1 VRSIGILGLVL
12 AVASCGVPKSVVE
25 VQTRTMDRL
34 REDSLRAEL
43 RIAAVRDSLVAVERW
58 GSQSE
63 QASLELA
70 RDLERR
76 ADELKLAQLRA
87 DSLAERVL
95 RNATQRDV
103 WRLERLAAERAMLAA
118 QRRADSLQEVVV
130 KLQAA
135 PKKRR

>member
-1 VRSIGILGLVL
+1 MRSIGILGLVL

-58 GSQSE
+58 GSLSE

-70 RDLERR
+70 RELERR

-130 KLQAA
+130 KLQDA

>member
-1 VRSIGILGLVL
+1 LVL

-70 RDLERR
+70 RELERR

-103 WRLERLAAERAMLAA
+103 WRLERLAAERTMLAA

>member
-1 VRSIGILGLVL
+1 MRSIGILGLVL
-12 AVASCGVPKSVVE
+12 AVASCGIPKSVVE

-70 RDLERR
+70 RELERR